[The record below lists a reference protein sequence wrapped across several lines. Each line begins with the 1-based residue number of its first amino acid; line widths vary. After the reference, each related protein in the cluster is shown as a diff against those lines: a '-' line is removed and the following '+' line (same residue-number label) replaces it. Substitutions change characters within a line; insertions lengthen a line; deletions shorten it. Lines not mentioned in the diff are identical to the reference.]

1 MKKSELEQFFCL
13 PSCDEHDEFEG
24 LSAKAMQYAS
34 EGDAIMCMETLN
46 KASEIAYKA
55 IERSQV
61 YIRTNEEPLPFVVDV
76 SDLDSRIGGL
86 YD

>member
-1 MKKSELEQFFCL
+1 MKRSELEQFFCL
-13 PSCDEHDEFEG
+13 PSCDEHDEFET
-24 LSAKAMQYAS
+24 LTAQAMQYAS

-61 YIRTNEEPLPFVVDV
+61 NDEPLPFVVDV
-76 SDLDSRIGGL
+76 SDLDNRIGGL